1 MSYVRI
7 RAVVVMIV
15 WLLDLQLP
23 LKSVPINTNVV
34 SSNSAYGE
42 VYSIRHYVIMFV
54 SYLRQISDF
63 LLVLWFPPNKTDY
76 LNITEILLKVGLNII
91 TQPICMD
98 LPMGSVPPSSLMGL
112 YSRMVKVID
121 FWRQGYHLRWAGVLT
136 PTSSV
141 NIPRHLH

>member
-98 LPMGSVPPSSLMGL
+98 LSMGLVPPSSLMGL

-121 FWRQGYHLRWAGVLT
+121 F
-136 PTSSV
+136 
-141 NIPRHLH
+141 

>member
-63 LLVLWFPPNKTDY
+63 LLVLWFPQHNW
-76 LNITEILLKVGLNII
+76 NIVESVIKHHNPTHMYGSIYGIGATII
-91 TQPICMD
+91 FN
-98 LPMGSVPPSSLMGL
+98 GSV
-112 YSRMVKVID
+112 
-121 FWRQGYHLRWAGVLT
+121 
-136 PTSSV
+136 
-141 NIPRHLH
+141 